1 MPVLLVSGSPRTN
14 GRTINAVRA
23 LALELE
29 AAGLVTETLDLARID
44 FPVYRGEPVPN
55 FALEWREMVRASDAL
70 ILASP
75 EYHGG
80 MSGAIKTFLDY
91 LTLDEIRDR
100 PVGLIGVAQSLHG
113 GTRPALQL
121 QDIITAL
128 LAHFIG
134 PILPVPN
141 VVEAFDKSG
150 RFRDPNLQRL
160 VPAFI
165 TRLKAALR
173 QSPTD

>member
-1 MPVLLVSGSPRTN
+1 MPVLLISGSPRPD

-29 AAGLVTETLDLARID
+29 EAGLATETLDLAQID
-44 FPVYRGEPVPN
+44 FPIYRGEPVAD
-55 FALEWREMVRASDAL
+55 FALEWRELVRASDAL

-91 LTLDEIRDR
+91 LTFDEFRDR
-100 PVGLIGVAQSLHG
+100 PVGLVGVAQSLHG

-121 QDIITAL
+121 EDVVTACW
-128 LAHFIG
+128 ARVVG

-141 VVEAFDKSG
+141 APEAFDESG
-150 RFRDPNLQRL
+150 RFRDHNLQRL
-160 VPAFI
+160 VPLFI
-165 TRLKAALR
+165 ARLQAVLGESSA
-173 QSPTD
+173 S